1 MKISREDL
9 LAAAGAGLLQ
19 YRQIE
24 PLLVFLLQHD
34 LLQAREAMLGE
45 QQPKKSMT
53 TWLAYAVAMLAFVTA
68 CMFTTLVFSKG
79 LQSLP
84 SGPLMVAMACYLV
97 AVVGVVAWV
106 RRRGFDMRIRLMAL
120 FGLVSL
126 PLAVLTLHQVTFA

>member
-34 LLQAREAMLGE
+34 LLQTREAMLDK

-53 TWLAYAVAMLAFVTA
+53 VWLTYAVAALAFVTA
-68 CMFTTLVFSKG
+68 CLFTTLVFSRG
-79 LQSLP
+79 LQSLA
-84 SGPLMVAMACYLV
+84 SGSLAAAMACYLV
-97 AVVGVVAWV
+97 AIVGMVAWV
-106 RRRGFDMRIRLMAL
+106 RRRGYDMRVRVLALLGMA
-120 FGLVSL
+120 SL
-126 PLAVLTLHQVTFA
+126 PLAMLTLHQVTFA